1 MSNRIKLVHIIN
13 GLGLGGGERFLAD
26 LVAHL
31 DTTCFEQRVLCLY
44 KAGPFSQPIEAA
56 GIPVDVLGLGRHM
69 RLNGWIQVWQ
79 TLRKQPIDIVHTHL
93 TEACW
98 YGLPAAWLANVP
110 VRVAHLQNCH
120 WQFPLKLRI
129 LDRTTSIFANA
140 AIACSE
146 AVRDF
151 YLTEFHYPA
160 PKLHVVYN
168 SVDFSRFENSSN
180 RTTTARCILNLPR
193 DALILVTVASL
204 TEQKGH
210 SYLLEAMSDVLE
222 FCPQTLLLLVGD
234 GYLRRTLEQF
244 SQERGLYESV
254 RFLGKRTDVPL
265 ILAAADLFVL
275 PSLWEGLPLVLT
287 EAGAAGL
294 PVVAT
299 KVDGISEVVEDG
311 VTGIL
316 VPSRQPE
323 PLAEAIINLLRSE
336 QKRQQM
342 GERAY
347 QRVFSMF
354 SIQRATAAV
363 ENIYFS
369 LLERK

>member
-168 SVDFSRFENSSN
+168 SVAFSRFENSPN
-180 RTTTARCILNLPR
+180 RATARCMLNLPT
-193 DALILVTVASL
+193 DVPILVTVASL
-204 TEQKGH
+204 TDQKGH
-210 SYLLEAMSDVLE
+210 QYLLEAMSNVLE
-222 FCPQTLLLLVGD
+222 LCPQTLLLLVGD
-234 GYLRRTLEQF
+234 GHLRKTLEQF
-244 SQERGLYESV
+244 SLQRGLGESV

-265 ILAAADLFVL
+265 ILAAADFFVL
-275 PSLWEGLPLVLT
+275 PSLWEGLPLVLA
-287 EAGAAGL
+287 EAGAARL

-299 KVDGISEVVEDG
+299 KIGGIDEIVEDG

-323 PLAEAIINLLRSE
+323 PLAEAIIDLLLSE

-342 GERAY
+342 GESAY
-347 QRVFSMF
+347 QRVSSVFN
-354 SIQRATAAV
+354 IQHAALAV
-363 ENIYFS
+363 EKIYFS